1 MMEEQRRAEIL
12 NGDDDTVTA
21 LVREA
26 VRRALEEHYRAG
38 NPVSN
43 RRNGQL
49 VVVPPEAIPALLTD
63 AYGEEHDTL
72 ARPAERD
79 QVPPDPAPE
88 R

>member
-26 VRRALEEHYRAG
+26 VRRAG
-38 NPVSN
+38 NPVSI

-49 VVVPPEAIPALLTD
+49 VVVSPQAIPALLTD

-79 QVPPDPAPE
+79 QVPPVPAPE

>member
-26 VRRALEEHYRAG
+26 VRRAG
-38 NPVSN
+38 NSVSI

-49 VVVPPEAIPALLTD
+49 VVMSPQAIPALLTD